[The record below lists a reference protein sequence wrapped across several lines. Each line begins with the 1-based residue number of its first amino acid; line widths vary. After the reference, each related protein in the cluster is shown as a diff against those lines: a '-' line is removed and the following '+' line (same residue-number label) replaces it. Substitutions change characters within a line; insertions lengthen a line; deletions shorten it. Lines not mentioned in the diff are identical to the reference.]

1 MRALLWLVGIF
12 ACAVALAIA
21 ARYNEA
27 YALFVWA
34 PWRVH
39 VSLNLFVIVFV
50 ALFALLYVATRIVAR
65 TLALPAAVAAFR
77 ERQKIE
83 RAAQAFKDAQRFMLE
98 GRYGRAFAQAIAAH
112 NAGASPGLAALLAAR
127 AAHAMRELKR
137 CDEWLA
143 KAALHDNEVR
153 AARLMTEAEFALAD
167 RQYDIAADR
176 LETLRS
182 GGARQIAALRL
193 SLQVAAA
200 RADWA
205 EVLRLARQLASHRA
219 LTTDQAAPLVRR
231 AHLESLRE
239 REGDASA
246 LPRYWKAIPKSER
259 EDGGLVRGAAPLLA
273 AVGEADLGAEAIAH
287 ALDAQW
293 DSQLAELFGHIEGG
307 TVVERIANAER
318 WLRSQRAD
326 ERLLLTL
333 GRLCIQ
339 QQLWGKAQS
348 YLEAS
353 LSIAPS
359 RAAHLELARL
369 GERIGREDLATRHF
383 RRAAEIGG
391 N

>member
-1 MRALLWLVGIF
+1 MRILLWLLGIF
-12 ACAVALAIA
+12 ALAVGIAVALS
-21 ARYNEA
+21 YNEA
-27 YALFVWA
+27 YALFVFA

-39 VSLNLFVIVFV
+39 VSLNLLVIVFV
-50 ALFALLYVATRIVAR
+50 LLFAALYVATRVVAR
-65 TLALPAAVAAFR
+65 ALSLPTAVAGFR
-77 ERQKIE
+77 ERQKHE
-83 RAAQAFKDAQRFMLE
+83 RAEQALKDAQRFMLE

-112 NAGASPGLAALLAAR
+112 DAGASRGLAALIAAR

-143 KAALHDNEVR
+143 KASLHDGEVR
-153 AARLMTEAEFALAD
+153 AARLMTEAEFAVTD
-167 RQYDIAADR
+167 REFDVAAER
-176 LETLRS
+176 LDALRS

-200 RADWA
+200 RGDWA

-219 LTTDQAAPLVRR
+219 LTPDQAAPLIRR
-231 AHLESLRE
+231 AHLESMRE
-239 REGDASA
+239 REGDAGV
-246 LPRYWKAIPKSER
+246 LTRYWNSIPKSER
-259 EDGGLVRGAAPLLA
+259 EDGSLVRGAAPLLA
-273 AVGEADLGAEAIAH
+273 AVGEADLAAEAISN

-293 DSQLAELFGHIEGG
+293 DSQLAERFGRIEGG
-307 TVVERIANAER
+307 KVLDRIADAER
-318 WLRSQRAD
+318 WVRERRSD

-353 LSIAPS
+353 LSISPT

-369 GERIGREDLATRHF
+369 GERIDREALAMRHF
-383 RRAAEIGG
+383 RLAAEIGES
-391 N
+391 